1 MTRVYWIIGFAL
13 VAIAVAVTAWLYGS
27 LPERIPTHWNIRG
40 EVDGYGSKW
49 TLFIFP
55 VTMVGML
62 ALFYYLPALSP
73 KQFDVNSFRSTY
85 LYIMVLCIGLFA
97 YMHGVMLYAVH
108 QAAMKQASVDLGRAF
123 IAGLF
128 LFFAL
133 MGNVMG
139 KVRKNFYI
147 GVRVPW
153 TLASDRVW
161 NDTHRLAAWVFVA
174 AGVIGFGMIVLG
186 VPIIY
191 PIVVLVLSAFVPV
204 IYSFVHYK
212 SLERRG
218 AL

>member
-1 MTRVYWIIGFAL
+1 
-13 VAIAVAVTAWLYGS
+13 
-27 LPERIPTHWNIRG
+27 
-40 EVDGYGSKW
+40 
-49 TLFIFP
+49 
-55 VTMVGML
+55 
-62 ALFYYLPALSP
+62 LSP
-73 KQFDVNSFRSTY
+73 KQFDVTSFRPTY

-97 YMHGVMLYAVH
+97 YMDGVILYVTRQAVRKE
-108 QAAMKQASVDLGRAF
+108 ATIDLGRAF
-123 IAGLF
+123 IAGMF

-133 MGNVMG
+133 LGNVMG

-174 AGVIGFGMIVLG
+174 AGVIGFGMIILG

-191 PIVVLVLSAFVPV
+191 PIVVLVLSAVVPV